1 MVALAVT
8 SSSNV
13 PSAADSRMPSPRSGE
28 VWTPAIA
35 RSGVW
40 AMTVPDAELSWNS
53 IAALAEDDRLQPR
66 RRILLPDCGV
76 QTVSSVPAVIALA
89 SIILKVLA
97 L

>member
-1 MVALAVT
+1 M
-8 SSSNV
+8 
-13 PSAADSRMPSPRSGE
+13 
-28 VWTPAIA
+28 PAIA

-53 IAALAEDDRLQPR
+53 IAAAAEDDRLQPR

-89 SIILKVLA
+89 SIILNVLA